1 MEGLK
6 KQHATLE
13 FESPTSIFM
22 VGPSG
27 SGKTVLTKHLLEQA
41 DGMFQTPP
49 SSIFFCY
56 SIWQPLY
63 SEMQQSASS
72 VLFHK
77 GLPTMDQ
84 INEWGSEQ
92 GHKLL
97 VFDDLMIEAADSM
110 ALVHILCVG
119 SHHHNITILHL
130 LQNTFLKSKSMR
142 TASLSVHYFILM
154 KTKRDL
160 LQINTLGRKI
170 FPGKLKYFMD
180 ASNKSTSKPFGYLV
194 LDLSLKS
201 DEQYQ
206 LRTNILPGQNP
217 IVYLPEK

>member
-6 KQHATLE
+6 KQHATLK

-27 SGKTVLTKHLLEQA
+27 SGKTMLTKHLLEQA

-63 SEMQQSASS
+63 SEMQQSVSS
-72 VLFHK
+72 ILFHK

-97 VFDDLMIEAADSM
+97 VFDDLMMEAADKDHTEETFTTENDIKPQNKDD
-110 ALVHILCVG
+110 VEGQKINKDEHQETKI
-119 SHHHNITILHL
+119 HNENLNGIETEKSQSYLKMKPS
-130 LQNTFLKSKSMR
+130 TFLKVKQPKSKMR
-142 TASLSVHYFILM
+142 NAGVKGH
-154 KTKRDL
+154 K
-160 LQINTLGRKI
+160 Q
-170 FPGKLKYFMD
+170 
-180 ASNKSTSKPFGYLV
+180 
-194 LDLSLKS
+194 
-201 DEQYQ
+201 EQ
-206 LRTNILPGQNP
+206 NG
-217 IVYLPEK
+217 